1 MGIPPSWAELNCGE
15 GKAVDRFHQTLNRFS
30 GKLLAIWGPLSAMG
44 NNRRV
49 IAWEN
54 LRAYEILSIG
64 VYIES
69 DGGPLKLVGFVAVC
83 TS

>member
-1 MGIPPSWAELNCGE
+1 VGIPLSWAELNCGA
-15 GKAVDRFHQTLNRFS
+15 GKAVDRFHQTLSCFS
-30 GKLLAIWGPLSAMG
+30 GKLSALRGPLSAVG
-44 NNRRV
+44 NNLLV

-69 DGGPLKLVGFVAVC
+69 DGGPLELIGFVAVH

>member
-1 MGIPPSWAELNCGE
+1 
-15 GKAVDRFHQTLNRFS
+15 
-30 GKLLAIWGPLSAMG
+30 MG

-64 VYIES
+64 VNIES
-69 DGGPLKLVGFVAVC
+69 DGGPLELIGFVAVR

>member
-1 MGIPPSWAELNCGE
+1 
-15 GKAVDRFHQTLNRFS
+15 
-30 GKLLAIWGPLSAMG
+30 MG
-44 NNRRV
+44 NNLLV

-69 DGGPLKLVGFVAVC
+69 DGGPLELIGFVAVH